1 MNTQPQTAPAP
12 AEQMAM
18 LKALSDPAVRR
29 QIRADPRQYALDHG
43 LLAADSATAV
53 EVVVN
58 RPGTLYVPI
67 ARADAA
73 LELNADDLQAV
84 QAAGSA
90 STAGTASSA
99 ATAGTLTTTVST
111 ASSTGCAGCAGSLS
125 GRP

>member
-1 MNTQPQTAPAP
+1 MNTQPQAAPAP
-12 AEQMAM
+12 AERMAA
-18 LKALSDPAVRR
+18 LKALSDPAVRG

-43 LLAADSATAV
+43 LLPTDSAAAV